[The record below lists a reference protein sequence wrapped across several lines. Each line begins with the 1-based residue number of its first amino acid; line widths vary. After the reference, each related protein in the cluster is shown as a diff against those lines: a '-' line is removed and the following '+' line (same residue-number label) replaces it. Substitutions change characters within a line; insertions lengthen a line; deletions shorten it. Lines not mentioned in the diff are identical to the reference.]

1 MRTKNYQVRA
11 LNYGAFLFILILF
24 GCISPTIIS
33 HKSNDKYAVIMV
45 DPLYPVSI
53 LEIDANA
60 NAHCRKNNTKAV
72 FLKKDQGLVLVKP
85 AYTIFY
91 YECIED
97 ISSKP
102 SISVDVKKNVTDLKQ
117 AEALCLDLGFKPK
130 TEGFGKCVLQLS
142 K

>member
-1 MRTKNYQVRA
+1 VKLINYIT
-11 LNYGAFLFILILF
+11 FLLTLVLV
-24 GCISPTIIS
+24 GCVSPTIVTQ
-33 HKSNDKYAVIMV
+33 KSNDKYAVIMV

-72 FLKKDQGLVLVKP
+72 FLKKDQGLMIASP
-85 AYTIFY
+85 AYTFFY
-91 YECIED
+91 YECIEEAG
-97 ISSKP
+97 SKP
-102 SISVDVKKNVTDLKQ
+102 KISTDRKKDGIDLKKAQ
-117 AEALCLDLGFKPK
+117 ATCLDLGFKLN

>member
-1 MRTKNYQVRA
+1 MRACNYI
-11 LNYGAFLFILILF
+11 AFLLPLILV
-24 GCISPTIIS
+24 GCISPAIVS
-33 HKSNDKYAVIMV
+33 QKSNDKYAVIMV
-45 DPLYPVSI
+45 DPLYPASI

-60 NAHCRKNNTKAV
+60 NAHCRKNNAKAV
-72 FLKKDQGLVLVKP
+72 FLKKDQGLILVKP

-97 ISSKP
+97 VSSKP
-102 SISVDVKKNVTDLKQ
+102 KISVDVKKDVTDLKQ
-117 AEALCLDLGFKPK
+117 AQTLCQDLGFKPN